1 MFLHKCLPFSLPMLT
16 IYMLIKWHLAVFYLF
31 AIFECIFND
40 VYFKIMLLV
49 NNEGTF
55 IYVYVTFFVVVHSLT
70 RLNLIVAFETFTVT
84 F

>member
-1 MFLHKCLPFSLPMLT
+1 
-16 IYMLIKWHLAVFYLF
+16 MLIKWHLAFIYLF

-55 IYVYVTFFVVVHSLT
+55 IYVYVFLFVLHLLT